1 MKKIVLIVVFSFF
14 LSNCANSSAPESKQ
28 KEKVSKEE
36 GTTALQTEQ
45 ITLKIEGMKCPH
57 GCAAMIEKNLKNTQ
71 GVKEAEV
78 NFDTK
83 TAVIS
88 YDSHKLSIK
97 NLISVIENT
106 NGGDAYTV
114 VTE

>member
-1 MKKIVLIVVFSFF
+1 
-14 LSNCANSSAPESKQ
+14 
-28 KEKVSKEE
+28 
-36 GTTALQTEQ
+36 
-45 ITLKIEGMKCPH
+45 
-57 GCAAMIEKNLKNTQ
+57 MIEKNLKNTQ

-78 NFDTK
+78 NFDTR